1 MPISCRPL
9 QASAPPRLPEGAAQA
24 HRVQGHA
31 AERLLRSLQQRGC
44 EVTPAEAQKVLASYQ
59 KSQQWQHA
67 LNVLRF
73 LQNADAINYGA
84 ALHACT
90 KSSSWMAASTLVVG
104 MKQLTMEA
112 NTILA
117 NTLIDGLARL
127 SFWEQ
132 PMEQLMAMRHQNLRY
147 NRASFGP
154 AFSAFSSSSPSSSSS
169 SPSSS
174 WQHVLA
180 MLGLARRL
188 RLQPDVVTSG
198 AALHALKNLASWRT
212 PLDFL
217 HCMTTAATLPNTVC
231 LTSAAGS
238 CQDWQNAL
246 ALSTS
251 RGPGLHQDDV
261 GLSSLVTACH
271 QCHHW
276 QAGLHL
282 LGRGRCRP
290 LGECGLSL
298 RMSVQAFSKQHWET
312 SQQLLRTMRRHSVR
326 KDILTCTSCTASCH
340 TDVAMAWPLAM
351 EAVQAARSEGLWSTH
366 MGSWSSILLIFR
378 QLCGEV
384 WTRALSCVE
393 ALSGGELST
402 AARASLA
409 LGMGEQH
416 CSAWAPALA
425 LCDSELAELA
435 PGSLTFNAALMACQ
449 AGCNFELGL
458 GLLERITRMSAQPHL
473 LSTVSTSTVSFN
485 ILLGLCAREQLW
497 EEALGLLGTMASQ
510 KVPRNEATFTSALQA
525 CEACEADR
533 GQWSQWQRALSW
545 FRDMM
550 EIEPIEP
557 TTIGFT
563 ALITTCG
570 NAVQWLVGDPASF
583 PGDFAGYRHSMSCG
597 MSLIGCE
604 RKFESEAR
612 CHAVWCL
619 VGAGAVNFAV
629 LRSAECERALTL
641 GHVLKVYDATIAKHG
656 ISCQVLSVA
665 LAVHLRISH
674 TMMAQGGCDVKIWRP
689 QEATVHLADLAK
701 TAGVQST
708 VNALERMHRQHLQV
722 NVVHF
727 NAAMSARKSHRGQDG
742 WAAAVQV
749 IDSMQS
755 LGVLP
760 SIVSFNQLIPWL
772 SQAPESIGWQCWQSA
787 LEVIANARA
796 SKLQPTTS
804 THNAAMSASR
814 RAWNSALELLRG
826 QLCDG
831 LQPDQVTFGAAIAA
845 CEGQWQSALML
856 HATCPMY
863 RLSPDIVSF
872 TSLIRACGSCQQWQM
887 AMAVWAEM
895 ARVGGVPNEITF
907 GVAVSACEHGS
918 QWSTALCLL
927 HALTDQRLLVN
938 AIVCSAA
945 ISACEKAGCWEA
957 ALFLLSSMSSVHG
970 LKVDNLCYNP
980 VIAACAA
987 CAACDTAWEL
997 ALALLHGMPCTS
1009 LVPDDYTQTAA
1020 APVLAAKGWRD
1031 SLTLAERFGR
1041 PFGALSGSPWE
1052 LAYAGMAAAAARR
1065 LQVREAPALAAL
1077 QSRTGS
1083 AGSAGWRRILDLV
1096 TALVCSPSLQLGV
1109 VTFTEGVAGTAGASS
1124 GKWEQALQLAEWL
1137 LQEGIDGIES
1147 SVITQ
1152 SSVMAAVGANGEKW
1166 RKALAIFRTCQTSQR
1181 LQPDSVSYCILS
1193 SSFGEAG
1200 EWGRALLL
1208 HYRERTLQTLQ
1219 LASFRTVITACE
1231 RGSQWQCGLEVLES
1245 LQAAGFGDIN
1255 SCSAAISA
1263 CENCGE
1269 WEVALELLNAMLR
1282 QELRPDSFS
1291 CSAAISACAS
1301 SGNWQVALQL
1311 MACMSD
1317 WQVTLNGI
1325 CLTAV
1330 ISSCRVSAQWQL
1342 ACNLLQRVVLHAF
1355 DFDEIACT
1363 ASMGACGQASHW
1375 QRASQLL
1382 PWLKGFGL
1390 HQSEFAFGAAIGA
1403 CAKGQVH
1410 AQT

>member
-1 MPISCRPL
+1 
-9 QASAPPRLPEGAAQA
+9 
-24 HRVQGHA
+24 
-31 AERLLRSLQQRGC
+31 
-44 EVTPAEAQKVLASYQ
+44 
-59 KSQQWQHA
+59 
-67 LNVLRF
+67 
-73 LQNADAINYGA
+73 
-84 ALHACT
+84 
-90 KSSSWMAASTLVVG
+90 
-104 MKQLTMEA
+104 
-112 NTILA
+112 
-117 NTLIDGLARL
+117 
-127 SFWEQ
+127 
-132 PMEQLMAMRHQNLRY
+132 
-147 NRASFGP
+147 
-154 AFSAFSSSSPSSSSS
+154 
-169 SPSSS
+169 
-174 WQHVLA
+174 
-180 MLGLARRL
+180 
-188 RLQPDVVTSG
+188 
-198 AALHALKNLASWRT
+198 
-212 PLDFL
+212 
-217 HCMTTAATLPNTVC
+217 
-231 LTSAAGS
+231 
-238 CQDWQNAL
+238 
-246 ALSTS
+246 
-251 RGPGLHQDDV
+251 
-261 GLSSLVTACH
+261 
-271 QCHHW
+271 
-276 QAGLHL
+276 
-282 LGRGRCRP
+282 
-290 LGECGLSL
+290 
-298 RMSVQAFSKQHWET
+298 
-312 SQQLLRTMRRHSVR
+312 
-326 KDILTCTSCTASCH
+326 
-340 TDVAMAWPLAM
+340 
-351 EAVQAARSEGLWSTH
+351 
-366 MGSWSSILLIFR
+366 
-378 QLCGEV
+378 
-384 WTRALSCVE
+384 
-393 ALSGGELST
+393 
-402 AARASLA
+402 
-409 LGMGEQH
+409 
-416 CSAWAPALA
+416 
-425 LCDSELAELA
+425 
-435 PGSLTFNAALMACQ
+435 
-449 AGCNFELGL
+449 
-458 GLLERITRMSAQPHL
+458 
-473 LSTVSTSTVSFN
+473 
-485 ILLGLCAREQLW
+485 
-497 EEALGLLGTMASQ
+497 
-510 KVPRNEATFTSALQA
+510 
-525 CEACEADR
+525 
-533 GQWSQWQRALSW
+533 
-545 FRDMM
+545 
-550 EIEPIEP
+550 
-557 TTIGFT
+557 
-563 ALITTCG
+563 
-570 NAVQWLVGDPASF
+570 
-583 PGDFAGYRHSMSCG
+583 
-597 MSLIGCE
+597 
-604 RKFESEAR
+604 
-612 CHAVWCL
+612 
-619 VGAGAVNFAV
+619 
-629 LRSAECERALTL
+629 
-641 GHVLKVYDATIAKHG
+641 
-656 ISCQVLSVA
+656 
-665 LAVHLRISH
+665 
-674 TMMAQGGCDVKIWRP
+674 
-689 QEATVHLADLAK
+689 
-701 TAGVQST
+701 
-708 VNALERMHRQHLQV
+708 
-722 NVVHF
+722 
-727 NAAMSARKSHRGQDG
+727 
-742 WAAAVQV
+742 
-749 IDSMQS
+749 
-755 LGVLP
+755 
-760 SIVSFNQLIPWL
+760 
-772 SQAPESIGWQCWQSA
+772 
-787 LEVIANARA
+787 
-796 SKLQPTTS
+796 
-804 THNAAMSASR
+804 
-814 RAWNSALELLRG
+814 
-826 QLCDG
+826 
-831 LQPDQVTFGAAIAA
+831 
-845 CEGQWQSALML
+845 
-856 HATCPMY
+856 
-863 RLSPDIVSF
+863 
-872 TSLIRACGSCQQWQM
+872 
-887 AMAVWAEM
+887 
-895 ARVGGVPNEITF
+895 
-907 GVAVSACEHGS
+907 
-918 QWSTALCLL
+918 
-927 HALTDQRLLVN
+927 
-938 AIVCSAA
+938 
-945 ISACEKAGCWEA
+945 
-957 ALFLLSSMSSVHG
+957 MSSVHG

-1255 SCSAAISA
+1255 SARAGIFACCNSTGMHNVIRSSACTNELGQSVTEAHSCSFRGCSAAISA